1 MGQPIRIDAPT
12 QGQVLQPDLPPS
24 KRYFEKWSNL
34 TPEQQKK
41 SGSKAEHRKKRIEE
55 GLRLPHQEARDKS
68 KTVLENAASGSDVL
82 SIGEPSSNYGAWKD
96 LPEGVS
102 VTADW
107 KDKDED
113 GIDDRRQD
121 GPGMPSY
128 NSPGESNSNDMFAN
142 SRDVP
147 FQGPYNQEATRSGKG
162 YFSEFDPGK
171 RIGKSEMKGAVDAG
185 VSYHKINKYIK
196 NTGAEPTQ
204 IGSKFLERKLGE
216 VSTKI
221 KHYDPTTAGGGGFTK
236 KDVKYLMSEEG
247 GGHSAKKVEK
257 LRDKYVNEG
266 QIRVGENTQKHI
278 DRIGGNGNNPPIENQ
293 PVDEASK
300 PKDKPNKKT
309 PKLSKAQQIS
319 NDMRVRSNLSNQ
331 MMFGDSPIFF

>member
-1 MGQPIRIDAPT
+1 MGQPIRIEAPT
-12 QGQVLQPDLPPS
+12 QGQTLQPDQAPS
-24 KRYFEKWSNL
+24 KRYFEKWDNL

-41 SGSKAEHRKKRIEE
+41 SGSRAEHRKKRIEE
-55 GLRLPHQEARDKS
+55 GLRLPHQEA
-68 KTVLENAASGSDVL
+68 
-82 SIGEPSSNYGAWKD
+82 
-96 LPEGVS
+96 
-102 VTADW
+102 
-107 KDKDED
+107 
-113 GIDDRRQD
+113 
-121 GPGMPSY
+121 
-128 NSPGESNSNDMFAN
+128 
-142 SRDVP
+142 
-147 FQGPYNQEATRSGKG
+147 TRSGKS
-162 YFSEFDPGK
+162 YFNEFDPGK

-204 IGSKFLERKLGE
+204 KGSKFLERKLGE

-257 LRDKYVNEG
+257 LRDKYVEEG
-266 QIRVGENTQKHI
+266 QIRVGDNTQKHI
-278 DRIGGNGNNPPIENQ
+278 DKIGGKDNDEPKGNQ
-293 PVDEASK
+293 PVDETSK
-300 PKDKPNKKT
+300 PKDKPNKKE

>member
-68 KTVLENAASGSDVL
+68 KTIIKKAET
-82 SIGEPSSNYGAWKD
+82 
-96 LPEGVS
+96 GVE
-102 VTADW
+102 TQ
-107 KDKDED
+107 K
-113 GIDDRRQD
+113 
-121 GPGMPSY
+121 
-128 NSPGESNSNDMFAN
+128 GESYSSDMFAN

-204 IGSKFLERKLGE
+204 KGSKFLERKLGE

-221 KHYDPTTAGGGGFTK
+221 KHYDPATAGGGGFTK

-266 QIRVGENTQKHI
+266 QIRVGKNTQKHI
-278 DRIGGNGNNPPIENQ
+278 DRIGGNDNNPPIENQ

-309 PKLSKAQQIS
+309 PKPSKAQLIS